1 MKILLLASVAL
12 GFLAT
17 PAFAQDKHMDKQD
30 KHMDKKEMKA
40 RSHEGME
47 SRYSMRHDANR
58 NGILDRRERGYRD
71 LNRDGRD
78 DRYQGMRRYGANACP
93 RGLAKKHNGCMP
105 PGQAAR
111 LFREGQRVPTRY
123 GYYTPYNNIP
133 MQYRNQYSLDPNYR
147 YIYRNNNIY
156 VVDPRTSLVQRII
169 SAIL

>member
-1 MKILLLASVAL
+1 MKLLLLASVAL

-17 PAFAQDKHMDKQD
+17 PALAKD

-40 RSHEGME
+40 RTHEVMH
-47 SRYSMRHDANR
+47 SRYAMRHDANR
-58 NGILDRRERGYRD
+58 NGVPDRYERGYRD
-71 LNRDGRD
+71 RDRDGRD
-78 DRYQGMRRYGANACP
+78 DRYEGMHRYGMNSCP
-93 RGLAKKHNGCMP
+93 HGLAKKHNGCMP

-111 LFREGQRVPTRY
+111 LFRQGQRVPTGY

-133 MQYRNQYSLDPNYR
+133 MQYRNQYSLDPNNR